1 MLTPSESGI
10 IREGVGVQIILKL
23 WHLFLATRQKA
34 HRYIDQKVPQVEVFY
49 LISYLAISTLIIQM
63 NVCFICRYSVSGKRI
78 AYQRS
83 IQKADPVLIQYA
95 SACIYRTVHFVP
107 WDSLGCQKQQGWTNM
122 DRVSIIQPQFLY
134 LMVHL
139 YTLLWEGGG
148 GGEQLRSMSL

>member
-63 NVCFICRYSVSGKRI
+63 NVCFICRYSV
-78 AYQRS
+78 YQARELPIS
-83 IQKADPVLIQYA
+83 AVFRKLTLSSFSMQVPVYTELFILYHG
-95 SACIYRTVHFVP
+95 TV
-107 WDSLGCQKQQGWTNM
+107 
-122 DRVSIIQPQFLY
+122 
-134 LMVHL
+134 
-139 YTLLWEGGG
+139 
-148 GGEQLRSMSL
+148 